1 MNAENN
7 DRITYLPLFLHMIDP
22 LIVITLDNE
31 IVVFR
36 ENLSNELFPDRVLS
50 LLVFLYNNPITME
63 SLPEEFTHFFLNEEI
78 QMMFQSLIGD
88 EIHSGQGSY
97 FALDLSIEVLDDA
110 HSSVLLKDFT
120 LDSNNLNYQV
130 KIPPKELFF
139 ILANLCVE
147 CVDKWGFADVQKL
160 EKHVNKVLQ
169 SSSRKNVKLI
179 YSFSLSY
186 VKFLKRLM
194 DTERISPRDILM
206 RGGSNTL
213 SMLTT
218 EKEVETYVNRI
229 LRKIA
234 MEESLTLAEK
244 IAYSTL
250 CNVLNDQYK
259 PHIYPLIEKFY
270 NQEKSKIKKLED
282 ELMKLSKV

>member
-7 DRITYLPLFLHMIDP
+7 DRITYLPLFLHMIPP
-22 LIVITLDNE
+22 LIVITIDND

-36 ENLSNELFPDRVLS
+36 ENLSYELFPDRVLR
-50 LLVFLYNNPITME
+50 LLVFLYNNPITKE
-63 SLPEEFTHFFLNEEI
+63 ALPEEFTYFFLNEEI
-78 QMMFQSLIGD
+78 QMMQKSLIGD

-97 FALDLSIEVLDDA
+97 FALDLSIEVLDNT
-110 HSSVLLKDFT
+110 HNLVLLKDFT
-120 LDSNNLNYQV
+120 LDSDNLDYQV

-147 CVDKWGFADVQKL
+147 CVDRWGFADVQDM
-160 EKHVNKVLQ
+160 EKQVNKTLQ
-169 SSSRKNVKLI
+169 STSRKNNKLI
-179 YSFSLSY
+179 HSFSLSY
-186 VKFLKRLM
+186 IKFLKKLLNTAM
-194 DTERISPRDILM
+194 ISPKDILM

-213 SMLTT
+213 SILTT
-218 EKEVETYVNRI
+218 EKKVETYVNRV

-250 CNVLNDQYK
+250 FNVLNDQYK

-282 ELMKLSKV
+282 ELVKLSKV